1 MLSDTSLG
9 QVHKHFVSEEQQQT
23 SWYFTR
29 LDLLDHDPFQ
39 LHRQSSQKNHI
50 GAILVFVLKERFF
63 ENLGGKGNLHLH
75 KDLEM
80 SGTQNIKEV
89 KWVTSMSCKIYRPLT
104 RGSLAQKSNRSG
116 QTSFFGDVWIH
127 ADPENINKTNRK
139 EMKTTDAGWFSN
151 SAFWTCYSYCSI
163 LFLCRCFGKR
173 PISTS
178 SSADVWRCG
187 TEAVDFASTFRYPHP
202 RNPNMELLLQP
213 FQMDE
218 NTLKWSEMEILMF
231 EDFCR
236 NHGFSDSILP
246 RFASNA
252 LARAVEVDS
261 DSFQLM
267 ICTCRYP
274 AFLKVYN
281 LFTIAMFE
289 VCNRGSI

>member
-89 KWVTSMSCKIYRPLT
+89 KWVTSMSCKIYGPLT

-139 EMKTTDAGWFSN
+139 EMNTTDAGWFSS

-163 LFLCRCFGKR
+163 LFLCQCFGKR

-178 SSADVWRCG
+178 PSADVWGCG
-187 TEAVDFASTFRYPHP
+187 TEAVLLCLNFETPSPQETQHGTTIG
-202 RNPNMELLLQP
+202 NVPNGWKLHWN
-213 FQMDE
+213 D
-218 NTLKWSEMEILMF
+218 LKWRYWCSKIFVESWFFQIPSCF
-231 EDFCR
+231 FPCFFVAAR
-236 NHGFSDSILP
+236 FS
-246 RFASNA
+246 
-252 LARAVEVDS
+252 
-261 DSFQLM
+261 Q
-267 ICTCRYP
+267 
-274 AFLKVYN
+274 
-281 LFTIAMFE
+281 
-289 VCNRGSI
+289 GSPPMRWPELSR